1 MGTTK
6 SIVNKASKLEELI
19 TDKRVWEYFCD
30 EHENSLDTL
39 CEQIVETNEGRHLI
53 GHLSTGFMLSAA
65 DECGELSSL
74 VIEGLSRI
82 SLEDRLGIMRDTH
95 SVPKFDNYS
104 SDLNKSM
111 MIEMLGLREW
121 ATKEDIIKALSE
133 VL

>member
-6 SIVNKASKLEELI
+6 SIVNKSSKLAELI
-19 TDKRVWEYFCD
+19 TDKEVWEYFCD

-39 CEQIVETNEGRHLI
+39 CKQIVETNEGHHLM
-53 GHLSTGFMLSAA
+53 GHLSTGFMISAA

-82 SLEDRLGIMRDTH
+82 SLGDRLGIMRYTH
-95 SVPKFDNYS
+95 SIPKFDNYS
-104 SDLNKSM
+104 SDLNKLM
-111 MIEMLGLREW
+111 MIEMLGLKEW
-121 ATKEDIIKALSE
+121 STKEGIIKVLSE